1 MTLRPAVLSAAVDK
15 LRQAFDGTV
24 LAAGDAG
31 FDQARSV
38 WNARFD
44 RRPDLIARC
53 RTAGDVEQAVQVA
66 RDVGLPIA
74 VKGGGHSYAG
84 KSVGNG
90 GLLVDLSL
98 MKEIRIDVQART
110 VDVGAGVTCGELD
123 QATQE
128 HGLAT
133 PLPTVSSVGVAGAA
147 LGGGSGYLS
156 RTYGLT
162 LDNIVSVDLVTA
174 TGRALQ
180 ASESEHPDLF
190 WAVRG
195 AGPNFGIATSLRLR
209 LHKIG
214 TEVLAGQIIYPF
226 DKAGELLRVF
236 RDYMAEAPDTFQC
249 YPFMFR
255 IPPIE
260 AFPKRFHGQPAL
272 DFVLCHLDP
281 GATAV
286 VEPLRTLGE
295 PILDTVAP
303 LAYTSAQQAFDANLP
318 PGQRYFSRAHD
329 LPPLSDAAIDTVTTH
344 VPHMQGPFTAAYFD
358 PGGGAI
364 GRIDP
369 SSTPFAGRT
378 ASYGFHILGGWMDA
392 ADDDTV
398 MRWAR
403 AFHDA
408 MTPLATGGVY
418 VNVLGDEEDHRVPA
432 AYGANYARLAG
443 LKTTW
448 DPDNLFRMNYNIEP

>member
-1 MTLRPAVLSAAVDK
+1 MPLRPAVQSAAVDK
-15 LRQAFDGTV
+15 LRQALDGIV
-24 LAAGDAG
+24 LAPGDAG

-53 RTAGDVEQAVQVA
+53 RTAGDVEQTVHVA

-84 KSVGNG
+84 KSVGDG

-214 TEVLAGQIIYPF
+214 PEVLAGQIIYPF
-226 DKAGELLRVF
+226 DKAGELLRAF

-281 GATAV
+281 QATAV

-303 LAYTSAQQAFDANLP
+303 LAYTRAQQAFDANLP

-329 LPPLSDAAIDTVTTH
+329 LQQLSDAAIDTVTTH
-344 VPHMQGPFTAAYFD
+344 VPYMQGPFTAAYFD

-378 ASYGFHILGGWMDA
+378 AACGFHILGGWMDA
-392 ADDDTV
+392 ADDETV

-403 AFHDA
+403 TFHDA
-408 MTPLATGGVY
+408 MAPLATGGVY
-418 VNVLGDEEDHRVPA
+418 VNVLGDEEDDRVPA
-432 AYGANYARLAG
+432 AYGANYARLVG
-443 LKTTW
+443 LKSTW
-448 DPDNLFRMNYNIEP
+448 DPDNLLRMNYNIEP

>member
-1 MTLRPAVLSAAVDK
+1 
-15 LRQAFDGTV
+15 
-24 LAAGDAG
+24 
-31 FDQARSV
+31 
-38 WNARFD
+38 
-44 RRPDLIARC
+44 
-53 RTAGDVEQAVQVA
+53 
-66 RDVGLPIA
+66 
-74 VKGGGHSYAG
+74 
-84 KSVGNG
+84 
-90 GLLVDLSL
+90 
-98 MKEIRIDVQART
+98 
-110 VDVGAGVTCGELD
+110 
-123 QATQE
+123 
-128 HGLAT
+128 
-133 PLPTVSSVGVAGAA
+133 
-147 LGGGSGYLS
+147 
-156 RTYGLT
+156 
-162 LDNIVSVDLVTA
+162 
-174 TGRALQ
+174 
-180 ASESEHPDLF
+180 
-190 WAVRG
+190 
-195 AGPNFGIATSLRLR
+195 LR

-214 TEVLAGQIIYPF
+214 PEVLAGQIIYPF
-226 DKAGELLRVF
+226 DRAGELLRVF
-236 RDYMAEAPDTFQC
+236 REYMAEAPDTLQC